1 MTRLVI
7 SSFNVEWMNDWF
19 AGDDAEGG
27 IRFKETFKEKDSGV
41 IVRTEIVATRVSQT
55 IKKIN
60 PDILSIQEGP
70 SRKEEMDLFI
80 NTYLDGQYSCD
91 IGSDG
96 RAQKIFF
103 LYKKDKFDQVSKI
116 ETDYNPWGFDINSDF
131 IIDDVKFTRSPLE
144 MNFSI
149 ENKSLRLFGVHL
161 KSPYINDGES
171 LWNDLETRNE
181 YIKESL
187 INRRRLLTE
196 AIAVRERMDS
206 VLHEQPN
213 VAIMGDLN
221 DGPGKE
227 YFEKL
232 LLGLDI
238 TEKLLGDVY
247 SPKNIFSLPYSLES
261 DFTAIFDDF
270 VENVEDKKLLLD
282 RILIS
287 PKLLESLI
295 GSKVEYEAY
304 NENTEDAN
312 KREGR
317 PSDHRP
323 VSVTIDL

>member
-1 MTRLVI
+1 MTRLVV

-19 AGDDAEGG
+19 ERDDSNEG
-27 IRFKETFKEKDSGV
+27 IRFKDTFKERGSGTM
-41 IVRTEIVATRVSQT
+41 VRTEIVATRVSKT

-91 IGSDG
+91 FGSDG

-103 LYKKDKFDQVSKI
+103 LYKKDKFDQVNKI
-116 ETDYNPWGFDINSDF
+116 ETDYNPLGFDVNGDF
-131 IIDDVKFTRSPLE
+131 IIDEVKFTRSPLE

-149 ENKSLRLFGVHL
+149 GNKSFRLFGIHL
-161 KSPYINDGES
+161 KSPYINDGER
-171 LWNDLETRNE
+171 LWNDPETRNE

-187 INRRRLLTE
+187 VNRRRLLTE

-206 VLHEQPN
+206 ILQEQPN
-213 VAIMGDLN
+213 VVILGDLN

-247 SPKNIFSLPYSLES
+247 SPKDIFSLPFSLES

-270 VENVEDKKLLLD
+270 VENIENKKLLLD

-287 PKLLESLI
+287 PKLLEALI
-295 GSKVEYEAY
+295 ESKVEYEAY
-304 NENTEDAN
+304 NENTEDSN
-312 KREGR
+312 RREGR

-323 VSVTIDL
+323 VTVTIDL